1 MGINTPLR
9 RIRRKSHMVLRLTD
23 SSADQFNLARFLEAQ
38 ERSYEAAIAEL
49 RAGEKRSHWM
59 WFVFPQVAGLGSS
72 AMAQRYA
79 IGSRAEAEAYLAHQI
94 LGRRLQ
100 ECAEALLSVD
110 GRSAAQIMGYPDDM
124 KLQWSLTLFAE

>member
-1 MGINTPLR
+1 
-9 RIRRKSHMVLRLTD
+9 
-23 SSADQFNLARFLEAQ
+23 
-38 ERSYEAAIAEL
+38 
-49 RAGEKRSHWM
+49 
-59 WFVFPQVAGLGSS
+59 
-72 AMAQRYA
+72 MAQRYA

-124 KLQWSLTLFAE
+124 KLQWSLTLFAEVSPPDNVFEHVLHKYFQGSRDPKTLDFLRQTD